1 MSRMILMLL
10 LAVVSNIAMASD
22 WVFIDSAGDEQRHF
36 SEYVDSGSI
45 HRNGDMVKMWAME
58 DNKVEHHIIQG
69 QEYRSIKKLWE
80 IDCKS
85 EQMRVVDTN
94 YFSGHMGSGVP
105 ILTATRST
113 EPRPVSPG
121 SIDELLFKFACGK
134 K

>member
-1 MSRMILMLL
+1 MSRIILMLL
-10 LAVVSNIAMASD
+10 LAVVSSHAMASD
-22 WVFIDSAGDEQRHF
+22 WVLIGSAGDKERHF

-45 HRNGDMVKMWAME
+45 HRNGDIVKMLAME
-58 DNKVEHHIIQG
+58 DNKVEHHIVQG

-80 IDCKS
+80 VDCKS

-105 ILTATRST
+105 LLTATKST
-113 EPRPVSPG
+113 EPRSVSPG